1 MFIDP
6 KQKIS
11 KEGFPFYLRNTKNPL
26 ISHEKLDNHNVWI
39 TRVRVSAV
47 QLYVVCIHVY
57 TVYIYQIQ
65 YRGVK

>member
-1 MFIDP
+1 MFVDL

-11 KEGFPFYLRNTKNPL
+11 KEEFPFYLRNTKNPL
-26 ISHEKLDNHNVWI
+26 NNKYHMRKLDNHNIWI
-39 TRVRVSAV
+39 TRVRVSVV

-57 TVYIYQIQ
+57 TVQ